1 MNIASVMR
9 AWGRA
14 VAAQLH
20 YRMLLLTFLP
30 FMVALILWGAA
41 MWWGLQAMM
50 DFIQAWLSEH
60 DGFARVSS
68 VLNIVGLIA
77 LKMVVVPL
85 VAMWVLLPLMIFT
98 SLMCIAVFA
107 MPAISKHVGMRD
119 YPELEQ
125 KNGGTFL
132 GSMGHSL
139 SSFLIFALIWFVSL
153 PLNLIPFVGLVLQPL
168 LWGWLTYRVMVY
180 DALALHADA
189 DERASLIQE
198 HRWSLLSIGII
209 AGLFGAAPGLLWL
222 GGVVS
227 TLFLPV
233 IAGVAIWVYVLVFV
247 FTGLWFQH
255 YCLEALQRHRSV
267 APQAGAPIP
276 QTLPSL

>member
-20 YRMLLLTFLP
+20 YRMLLLTLLP
-30 FMVALILWGAA
+30 FMVALVLWGVA
-41 MWWGLQAMM
+41 MWWGLQGMI
-50 DFIQAWLSEH
+50 DFIQAWLGEH
-60 DGFARVSS
+60 DGFSKVRG
-68 VLNIVGLIA
+68 VLSMLGLIA

-98 SLMCIAVFA
+98 SLLCIALFA
-107 MPAISKHVGMRD
+107 MPAISKHVGTRD

-125 KNGGTFL
+125 KNGGTLL
-132 GSMGHSL
+132 GSVWHSL
-139 SSFLIFALIWFVSL
+139 SSFFIFAIVWLLTL
-153 PLNLIPFVGLVLQPL
+153 PLNLIPFVNLVLQPL

-189 DERASLIQE
+189 DERASLVQE
-198 HRWSLLSIGII
+198 HRWSLLSIGIV

-222 GGVVS
+222 GGVMS

-233 IAGVAIWVYVLVFV
+233 LAGVAIWVYVLVFV

-255 YCLEALQRHRSV
+255 FCLESLRRHRD
-267 APQAGAPIP
+267 AQAGNEQSPP
-276 QTLPSL
+276 QLEL

>member
-50 DFIQAWLSEH
+50 DFIQAWLGEH

-68 VLNIVGLIA
+68 VLSMVGLIA

-98 SLMCIAVFA
+98 SLMCITVFA
-107 MPAISKHVGMRD
+107 MPAISKHVGVRD

-125 KNGGTFL
+125 KN
-132 GSMGHSL
+132 
-139 SSFLIFALIWFVSL
+139 
-153 PLNLIPFVGLVLQPL
+153 
-168 LWGWLTYRVMVY
+168 
-180 DALALHADA
+180 
-189 DERASLIQE
+189 
-198 HRWSLLSIGII
+198 
-209 AGLFGAAPGLLWL
+209 
-222 GGVVS
+222 
-227 TLFLPV
+227 
-233 IAGVAIWVYVLVFV
+233 
-247 FTGLWFQH
+247 
-255 YCLEALQRHRSV
+255 
-267 APQAGAPIP
+267 
-276 QTLPSL
+276 